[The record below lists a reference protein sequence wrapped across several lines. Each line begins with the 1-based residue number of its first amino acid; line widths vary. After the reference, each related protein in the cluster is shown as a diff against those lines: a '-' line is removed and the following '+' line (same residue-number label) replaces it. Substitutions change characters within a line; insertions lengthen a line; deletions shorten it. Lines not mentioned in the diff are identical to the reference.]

1 MTLRQFEY
9 LSELDQEF
17 ILRTKSVLIASMV
30 DQEGSATLFQ
40 VDGFYLEIRNS
51 YRRKGYTT
59 ACFFEETDLLEPY
72 LNFVN
77 IDPVYSLLGYGRMH

>member
-30 DQEGSATLFQ
+30 DREGSATLFQ
-40 VDGFYLEIRNS
+40 VDGFYLEIRNIFS
-51 YRRKGYTT
+51 RPGYTT
-59 ACFFEETDLLEPY
+59 ANFFDDPELLEPY
-72 LNFVN
+72 LEFIN
-77 IDPVYSLLGYGRMH
+77 IEPVYSLLGYGRMY